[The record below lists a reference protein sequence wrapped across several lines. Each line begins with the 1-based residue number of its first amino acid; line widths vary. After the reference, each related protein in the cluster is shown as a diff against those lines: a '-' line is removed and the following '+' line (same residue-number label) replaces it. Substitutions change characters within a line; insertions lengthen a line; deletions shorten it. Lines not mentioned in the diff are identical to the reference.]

1 MWGCF
6 LNALAVTDSVAVF
19 PMHVGVFLRLLAQVR
34 LKGRLPHACGGVSTT
49 MPTQIYGASSS
60 PCMWGCFH
68 PADFRLVEIAVFPM
82 HVGVFPTCRASQTA
96 QGSLPH
102 ACGGVSKKPLKGL
115 GPIKSSPC
123 MWGCFPAKRE
133 RQLLQVVFPMHVGV
147 FLTSCVGLSPPESLP
162 HARMET

>member
-1 MWGCF
+1 
-6 LNALAVTDSVAVF
+6 
-19 PMHVGVFLRLLAQVR
+19 MHVGVFLSPQLQLPVGR
-34 LKGRLPHACGGVSTT
+34 RLPHACGGVS
-49 MPTQIYGASSS
+49 MSIADANNSASSS